1 MSWRG
6 DNDDDDDRHG
16 ILLLR
21 LYLVAIFHLAYHR
34 LSYLVTTH
42 NILLDAAFIPKEAKE
57 AQKKTPL
64 FFRVNDDGD
73 DYTE

>member
-1 MSWRG
+1 MMMIVMVSSYSAC
-6 DNDDDDDRHG
+6 
-16 ILLLR
+16 ILW
-21 LYLVAIFHLAYHR
+21 LYSISHIIVFRISLP
-34 LSYLVTTH
+34 H
-42 NILLDAAFIPKEAKE
+42 NILLDSAKE